1 MKSTQSTIRLT
12 SEDDDDPDETR
23 DHDQYQIQRLNNS
36 DTDLN
41 SSQTHRIDDSLF
53 LNGNHNTNYFE
64 KKCRK
69 KGSCSVQE
77 LLTSTA
83 SDNATVD
90 QIKTSD
96 QKINYENM
104 QMLIKNL
111 QQSSKRAFRSIQS
124 KSDSVDFESIN
135 SSVIGEILSDLIH
148 QAVKMVNANP
158 HPKSSTDLQTF
169 LCYAPQF
176 FHILRTLII
185 NIRSDKLMNATN
197 YLQCQYLIDIFHHLE
212 FILHYLH
219 RHHSHQRAFL
229 IEILTHVDQIL
240 TSMNNSYR
248 HEHIRQS
255 LFDILE
261 KLNQQ
266 PSSSKG

>member
-41 SSQTHRIDDSLF
+41 SSQTHQVDDSLF
-53 LNGNHNTNYFE
+53 FNGNHNTNYFE
-64 KKCRK
+64 KKCK
-69 KGSCSVQE
+69 NKGSCSVQE
-77 LLTSTA
+77 LLTFAA
-83 SDNATVD
+83 SDNVTVD

-96 QKINYENM
+96 EKINYENI
-104 QMLIKNL
+104 QMLIENL
-111 QQSSKRAFRSIQS
+111 QQS

-148 QAVKMVNANP
+148 QAVKMANANP
-158 HPKSSTDLQTF
+158 HPQSSTDLQTF

-185 NIRSDKLMNATN
+185 NTRSDKLMNATN

-212 FILHYLH
+212 LILHYLH
-219 RHHSHQRAFL
+219 RHHSHQRTFL

-240 TSMNNSYR
+240 TSINNSYR

-266 PSSSKG
+266 SSSSKG